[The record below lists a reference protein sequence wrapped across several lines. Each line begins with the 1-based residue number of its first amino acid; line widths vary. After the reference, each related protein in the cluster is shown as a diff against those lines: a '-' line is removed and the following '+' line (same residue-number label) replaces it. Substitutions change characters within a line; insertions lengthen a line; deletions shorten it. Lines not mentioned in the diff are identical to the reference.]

1 MAAPNNLIRERVA
14 EFLAKFPPFNLLT
27 EVELYTLS
35 TQITIRYVAANTA
48 LFEENAAPK
57 AEFYVVRQGSVRI
70 YQPSQQHKLID
81 VCDEGD
87 VFGVRPLIAREPY
100 LASATTKE
108 ECLLYVIPVAA
119 AQHILIE
126 NAKVALYFAAGF
138 ASGKPQ
144 QRHSAKASHSGN
156 KLLQKDLEALP
167 VLNETILLDTEKEVL
182 SCQETHTILHGAQ
195 LMTQHNVGSLV
206 IVDTTQF
213 PIGIVTDKDL
223 RKKVVAQNLNTNLPL
238 SSIMSSPVKTVR
250 KSITQ
255 AEAMIEM
262 VKLRAHHLVVTADG
276 TANSRVVG
284 ILSDHDLLLVQ
295 GFNPA
300 IMIKEIRKSTGIDTL
315 AAIRLKAEELL
326 AKYLEQDVNISYI
339 STMITAVT
347 DAILQRLV
355 DLYIEM
361 HEPAPTDFCWLQL
374 GSMGREEQLLRTD
387 QDHALVYAGEENA
400 THQAWFLKLAN
411 FVSDGLEK
419 CGFEADPVGIS
430 ANNPTWCLSLAAW
443 KNKFSGWVNQPD
455 ETNILNSTIFFDYRA
470 VVGDKKL
477 AIELSEHLFALISH
491 KEIFMSY
498 LSKDALATPPPLSF
512 FRNFVVEDNGEH
524 KDEFDLKLR
533 AMLPLVDAARVLTL
547 HHKLVGENSTIK
559 RFHAIALR
567 EAKHKELLDEAALSF
582 EILLKLRAR
591 FGLKNKSNGRY
602 INPNELNKLERQ
614 TLRNIF
620 SVVKE
625 LQDVIAIRFQVRQLY

>member
-1 MAAPNNLIRERVA
+1 MATPNNLIRERVA

-27 EVELYTLS
+27 EQELLRVS
-35 TQITIRYVAANTA
+35 NKVTIRYVAANVL

-70 YQPSQQHKLID
+70 YQPSNQHKLID

-108 ECLLYVIPVAA
+108 ECLLYVIPVEAA
-119 AQHILIE
+119 EPILLE
-126 NAKVALYFAAGF
+126 NAKVSLYFAAGF

-144 QRHSAKASHSGN
+144 ARHSAKASHNGN

-167 VLNETILLDTEKEVL
+167 ILNETIVLETEKEVL
-182 SCQETHTILHGAQ
+182 SCNASESILIGAQ
-195 LMTQHNVGSLV
+195 QMAIHDVGSLILV
-206 IVDTTQF
+206 NAAYW

-223 RKKVVAQNLNTNLPL
+223 RKKVVAKNLSVDLPL

-250 KSITQ
+250 TSITM

-262 VKLRAHHLVVTADG
+262 VQLRAHHLVVTADG
-276 TANSRVVG
+276 SINSRVVG
-284 ILSDHDLLLVQ
+284 IISDHDLLLVQ

-300 IMIKEIRKSTGIDTL
+300 IMIKEVRKSTTIGQL
-315 AAIRLKAEELL
+315 VAIRQKAEELL

-339 STMITAVT
+339 STMITAIT
-347 DAILQRLV
+347 DAVLSRLV
-355 DLYIEM
+355 DFYLIEKG
-361 HEPAPTDFCWLQL
+361 PAPVQFCWLQL

-387 QDHALVYAGEENA
+387 QDHALLYAGEENKN
-400 THQAWFLKLAN
+400 HQEWFLGLAQA
-411 FVSDGLEK
+411 VSAGLEK
-419 CGFEADPVGIS
+419 CGFEADPAGIS
-430 ANNPTWCLSLAAW
+430 ANNPAWCLSLNTW

-470 VVGDKKL
+470 VVGEKAL
-477 AIELSEHLFALISH
+477 AIELSEHLFSLIGH
-491 KEIFMSY
+491 KEIF
-498 LSKDALATPPPLSF
+498 LSFLAKNALATPPPLSF
-512 FRNFVVEDNGEH
+512 FRNFVVENNGDH

-533 AMLPLVDAARVLTL
+533 ALLPLVDAARLLTL
-547 HHKLVGENSTIK
+547 HHKIVGENSTIK
-559 RFHAIALR
+559 RFHQVAMR
-567 EAKHKELLDEAALSF
+567 EAAHKELLDEAALSF
-582 EILLKLRAR
+582 EILLKIRAR
-591 FGLKNKSNGRY
+591 FGLKNASNGRY

-625 LQDVIAIRFQVRQLY
+625 LQEMLAVRFQVRQLY